1 MKARYVVAPEAA
13 RDLVQIWDYVA
24 RHTSRAAAD
33 QVESVI
39 LQKLTFLSQNPGVGH
54 ARKDLTEADV
64 KFFAVYSYLICTGL
78 TRPRCRSWQFCMVV
92 AIWEL
97 K

>member
-24 RHTSRAAAD
+24 RHTSRSAAD

-39 LQKLTFLSQNPGVGH
+39 LQKMTFLSQNPRVGTP
-54 ARKDLTEADV
+54 AKISPKLT
-64 KFFAVYSYLICTGL
+64 
-78 TRPRCRSWQFCMVV
+78 
-92 AIWEL
+92 
-97 K
+97 